1 MSVRT
6 LSGAGVIAAC
16 VAFAPPV
23 AASQL
28 VRFDIPASSLDRALV
43 SFARQARVSI
53 DVDNPDLRAVRV
65 RGLNGR
71 YTVRGG
77 LRQLLDGTGYRFTL
91 SSSGVVRVFRARTPS
106 TRTAPA
112 RRREA
117 SPAAR
122 PVVAPRPEPLPPPPP
137 IVVTASKQN
146 TALADYPGSIQ
157 VADFDLI
164 ESMRFGSRGSEL
176 VLRELPNLS
185 STDLGSG
192 RNKIFI
198 RGVADSSFN
207 GQTQSTIS
215 QYLGESRLT
224 YSAPDPDLALYDVAA
239 VEIVEGPQGT
249 LYGAGSLGG
258 VIRTQARNPEI
269 GATEFAGVFGPT
281 LTGASAGGDI
291 ALMANIPVNDRAA
304 ARFVAYGIRRPG
316 YIDDLERQVE
326 DVNRTT
332 IAGLRATVRLEP
344 ANNFLLDIGVVGQ
357 NTRSRDSQYTDLPGS
372 VLARRSR
379 IAQPFANDY
388 RLAFVTG
395 QGGFGD
401 VELVTNTSWVDHAID
416 TVFDAT
422 PEGTPDPL
430 RFEEDIKVSLITHET
445 RVSGSFG
452 PVSSWVAGISAARNI
467 NNIERALGGGSE
479 PDEFTSI
486 RSETFD
492 AALFGEASLEIAP
505 RLSVTAG
512 GRLSYIR
519 QIEEFAAPF
528 DTVDLEP
535 KQKSVRF
542 LPTAAIAWKPAA
554 GMIVY
559 SRYQEGFRPG
569 ALQLIGTGDEAS
581 ASRFEPDELRTI
593 ELGARFGTRRG
604 ARLSGGATFSYTR
617 WNDVQADL
625 VSRGGFPYVANVGAG
640 YVRYASLDLSWKPVD
655 RLTLEASGFLATS
668 HLDDP
673 EPAFANA
680 DERDLP
686 NIADS
691 GWRVSAIY
699 EPDLWDVPLSINGSL
714 GYTGTSYLAIGQPFE
729 FPQGDYLEA
738 AAGARAEL
746 GAWGVSLDIDN
757 VLDSRANRFS
767 YGNPFSLVAGNQRTP
782 LRPRTIR
789 LGVDV
794 RF

>member
-1 MSVRT
+1 MSLRA
-6 LSGAGVIAAC
+6 LSGASVVAAC
-16 VAFAPPV
+16 VV
-23 AASQL
+23 LASPAEASEFVQ
-28 VRFDIPASSLDRALV
+28 FDIPADSLDRALV

-53 DVDNPDLRAVRV
+53 DVDDPNLRAIRV
-65 RGLNGR
+65 RGLKGR
-71 YTVRGG
+71 HTVRGG
-77 LRQLLDGTGYRFTL
+77 LRKLLEGTGYRFTL
-91 SSSGVVRVFRARTPS
+91 SSSGVVRVYRARSRSLQAASPP
-106 TRTAPA
+106 RRQDLRPA
-112 RRREA
+112 R
-117 SPAAR
+117 PD
-122 PVVAPRPEPLPPPPP
+122 PVAPVPPPPPPPP

-146 TALADYPGSIQ
+146 ADLADYAGSIQ
-157 VADFDLI
+157 IAEFGLT
-164 ESMRFGSRGSEL
+164 ESMRFGGRGSEL

-185 STDLGSG
+185 STNLGSG

-207 GQTQSTIS
+207 GQTQATIS

-258 VIRTQARNPEI
+258 VIRTRVRNPEI
-269 GATEFAGVFGPT
+269 GTTEFAGLLGPT
-281 LTGASAGGDI
+281 LTRSSIGGDM
-291 ALMANIPVNDRAA
+291 ALMVNVAMSDRAA
-304 ARFVAYGIRRPG
+304 ARLVAYGNRRPG

-332 IAGLRATVRLEP
+332 VAGLRAAVRLEP
-344 ANNFLLDIGVVGQ
+344 ASNFLLDIGVVGQ
-357 NTRSRDSQYTDLPGS
+357 NTRSRDSQYADVPGS
-372 VLARRSR
+372 GLARRSR

-388 RLAFVTG
+388 RLAYVTG
-395 QGGFGD
+395 RGGFGN

-422 PEGTPDPL
+422 QLGALEPL
-430 RFEEDIKVSLITHET
+430 RFEEDVQVSLITHET
-445 RVSGSFG
+445 RLTGSLG

-467 NNIERALGGGSE
+467 NNVERALGGGDE

-492 AALFGEASLEIAP
+492 AALFGEATLELTS

-519 QIEEFAAPF
+519 QVEEFAAPF
-528 DTVDLEP
+528 DVIDLEP
-535 KQKSVRF
+535 KRQSARV
-542 LPTAAIAWKPAA
+542 LPTAAVVWKPA
-554 GMIVY
+554 GGTIVY
-559 SRYQEGFRPG
+559 ARYQEGFRPG
-569 ALQLIGTGDEAS
+569 ALQLIGTGEDAS
-581 ASRFEPDELRTI
+581 ASRFEPDDIRTI
-593 ELGARFGTRRG
+593 ELGARFGTGRG
-604 ARLSGGATFSYTR
+604 AKLSGGATFSYTR

-625 VSRGGFPYVANVGAG
+625 VSSDGFPFVANVGAG
-640 YVRYASLDLSWKPVD
+640 YVRYASLDLTWKPIEE
-655 RLTLEASGFLATS
+655 LSLEASGFLATS
-668 HLDDP
+668 HLDKP
-673 EPAFANA
+673 EPAFVNA

-699 EPDLWDVPLSINGSL
+699 EPRVRDIPFSLNASL
-714 GYTGTSYLAIGQPFE
+714 GYTGTSYLAIGDPFE
-729 FPQGDYLEA
+729 FPQGDYVEA
-738 AAGARAEL
+738 ALGGRAEF
-746 GAWGVSLDIDN
+746 GPWGISLDIDN
-757 VLDSRANRFS
+757 LLDSRANRFS

-789 LGVDV
+789 LGIDV